1 MTRPPIAAKT
11 GTQPVF
17 CRLRAG
23 LEMRECY
30 AYQGSVSVRPSS
42 CVFRQRVVRLMPSIW
57 AAVDHAKKGLV
68 SVDTALLEP
77 GTEKRAEGVWR
88 MYGAF
93 CYGV

>member
-1 MTRPPIAAKT
+1 
-11 GTQPVF
+11 
-17 CRLRAG
+17 
-23 LEMRECY
+23 
-30 AYQGSVSVRPSS
+30 
-42 CVFRQRVVRLMPSIW
+42 MPSIW